1 MLTLFQERGS
11 RLAIPYS
18 SPAHLLNH
26 KDAHMRKPSIIT
38 LVTEREEYLHADL
51 RRLSI
56 VML

>member
-1 MLTLFQERGS
+1 MLTLFQEQGS
-11 RLAIPYS
+11 QLAIPYS
-18 SPAHLLNH
+18 GPAHLLNH

-38 LVTEREEYLHADL
+38 LVTEREEYLHSDL